1 MLSQTFHY
9 SVASVVSAAIGLLSA
24 VVFTR
29 LLTPEEY
36 GVYVVGLSTAGI
48 VSALLFTW
56 VRVSALR
63 FQSEGGAVDV
73 RKTIFVAYLISALAA
88 PVALLVATLT
98 TSVSLERNLAAIF
111 FALGLGLFELGQEL
125 LKARLQ
131 SFAFMSASIIRACL
145 AFTLCLAAALL
156 GGGGLCQLAM
166 VTITYFVTT
175 MLFAGTILR
184 SPVAGP
190 KISDLRTFAGF
201 GIPITLSG
209 IVFALHAALDR
220 MLVFHFMGDHAA
232 GQYGASA
239 DLVRQIIL
247 IPAVSIASATIP
259 LAVRAYATGGAGEA
273 RPHLEFSLEILLA
286 AVLPAVAGVALTS
299 SYIAGVILG
308 SEFRETAA
316 QIMPIL
322 AFAWL
327 FQSIS
332 QSYIHASFHLAKTPF
347 MMTTQS
353 IAMLIANLL
362 VMPVL
367 LARFGLVGA
376 ASSLVIVEACGA
388 GFGWYLTRKAF
399 PLPFNAFQVMRIVA
413 ATAIMALVLTFAKPL
428 LPISIVSFGVLA
440 ATGCLVY
447 VAAAVRLRHRR
458 PPQGR
463 DRLCRAAQSPGP
475 VHHRP
480 VHGTTQHVGKRTM
493 MRLASKTTLIAADH
507 RHVICRTN
515 SVSLSDFTD
524 KRREATRPL
533 AFRGENFERDFDSN
547 TLFYDAVQVSKS
559 KVALFAPPFFNLA
572 RDVATTTFISGAG
585 TLQGADA
592 APRPPCPIVA
602 GYSRACR
609 PDPGLGE
616 LGSFTF
622 SVSPN
627 ESEMFR
633 DRRVIFTMSKDNPI
647 EWILDWVRFN
657 RDIHGADA
665 VLIYD
670 NGSSAYD
677 SATLSAALRSVPGI
691 RCSVVMEWPFKY
703 GPQGAN
709 SWDHW
714 DSDFC
719 QLGAWE
725 HARWRFLQNAR
736 SAMNSDIDELVLSKS
751 GRSVFEAAEQSWTG
765 LVRYR
770 GRWIIGI
777 DDGLREQREQAAAS
791 TRRLLD
797 SHAAEIRVLKARIA
811 ARRE

>member
-29 LLTPEEY
+29 LLSPDEY

-88 PVALLVATLT
+88 PVALLIATLT

-131 SFAFMSASIIRACL
+131 SFTFMSASIIRACL

-156 GGGGLCQLAM
+156 GGGGLCQLVM

-175 MLFAGTILR
+175 VLFASTILR

-190 KISDLRTFAGF
+190 EIADLRRFAGF

-259 LAVRAYATGGAGEA
+259 LA
-273 RPHLEFSLEILLA
+273 

-316 QIMPIL
+316 TIMPIL

-388 GFGWYLTRKAF
+388 AFGWYLTRKAF
-399 PLPFNAFQVMRIVA
+399 PLPFNAFQVLRIVA
-413 ATAIMALVLTFAKPL
+413 ATAIMALVLTFLKPL
-428 LPISIVSFGVLA
+428 LPIGAVSFAVLA
-440 ATGCLVY
+440 VTGCLVY
-447 VAAAVRLRHRR
+447 AAAAFAFDIAGLRKAAIAYGARR
-458 PPQGR
+458 NLP
-463 DRLCRAAQSPGP
+463 
-475 VHHRP
+475 
-480 VHGTTQHVGKRTM
+480 
-493 MRLASKTTLIAADH
+493 
-507 RHVICRTN
+507 
-515 SVSLSDFTD
+515 
-524 KRREATRPL
+524 AT
-533 AFRGENFERDFDSN
+533 S
-547 TLFYDAVQVSKS
+547 
-559 KVALFAPPFFNLA
+559 
-572 RDVATTTFISGAG
+572 
-585 TLQGADA
+585 
-592 APRPPCPIVA
+592 
-602 GYSRACR
+602 
-609 PDPGLGE
+609 
-616 LGSFTF
+616 
-622 SVSPN
+622 
-627 ESEMFR
+627 
-633 DRRVIFTMSKDNPI
+633 
-647 EWILDWVRFN
+647 
-657 RDIHGADA
+657 
-665 VLIYD
+665 
-670 NGSSAYD
+670 
-677 SATLSAALRSVPGI
+677 
-691 RCSVVMEWPFKY
+691 
-703 GPQGAN
+703 
-709 SWDHW
+709 
-714 DSDFC
+714 
-719 QLGAWE
+719 
-725 HARWRFLQNAR
+725 
-736 SAMNSDIDELVLSKS
+736 
-751 GRSVFEAAEQSWTG
+751 TG
-765 LVRYR
+765 LPSMSA
-770 GRWIIGI
+770 
-777 DDGLREQREQAAAS
+777 RES
-791 TRRLLD
+791 
-797 SHAAEIRVLKARIA
+797 
-811 ARRE
+811 

>member
-9 SVASVVSAAIGLLSA
+9 SIASVVSAAIGLLSA

-29 LLTPEEY
+29 LLSPEEY

-175 MLFAGTILR
+175 TLFASTILR

-190 KISDLRTFAGF
+190 KISDLRTFASF

-209 IVFALHAALDR
+209 IVFAIHAALDR

-259 LAVRAYATGGAGEA
+259 LAVRAYATGGAAEA

-286 AVLPAVAGVALTS
+286 AVFPAVAGVALTS
-299 SYIAGVILG
+299 NYIAGVILG

-376 ASSLVIVEACGA
+376 ASSLVIVEAFGA

-413 ATAIMALVLTFAKPL
+413 ATAIMALVLTFAKTAASDQRGL
-428 LPISIVSFGVLA
+428 VWRAGRNRLRRLPRRSLRV
-440 ATGCLVY
+440 
-447 VAAAVRLRHRR
+447 RHRR
-458 PPQGR
+458 LAQGC

-475 VHHRP
+475 VHR
-480 VHGTTQHVGKRTM
+480 TTQHVDKRTM
-493 MRLASKTTLIAADH
+493 MRLASKTPVVAADN

-515 SVSLSDFTD
+515 SASLSDFTD
-524 KRREATRPL
+524 KRREATRPI
-533 AFRGENFERDFDSN
+533 AVSGREFR
-547 TLFYDAVQVSKS
+547 
-559 KVALFAPPFFNLA
+559 A
-572 RDVATTTFISGAG
+572 R
-585 TLQGADA
+585 LRQQ
-592 APRPPCPIVA
+592 
-602 GYSRACR
+602 
-609 PDPGLGE
+609 
-616 LGSFTF
+616 
-622 SVSPN
+622 
-627 ESEMFR
+627 
-633 DRRVIFTMSKDNPI
+633 
-647 EWILDWVRFN
+647 
-657 RDIHGADA
+657 HA
-665 VLIYD
+665 VL
-670 NGSSAYD
+670 
-677 SATLSAALRSVPGI
+677 
-691 RCSVVMEWPFKY
+691 
-703 GPQGAN
+703 
-709 SWDHW
+709 
-714 DSDFC
+714 
-719 QLGAWE
+719 
-725 HARWRFLQNAR
+725 
-736 SAMNSDIDELVLSKS
+736 
-751 GRSVFEAAEQSWTG
+751 
-765 LVRYR
+765 
-770 GRWIIGI
+770 
-777 DDGLREQREQAAAS
+777 
-791 TRRLLD
+791 
-797 SHAAEIRVLKARIA
+797 
-811 ARRE
+811 

>member
-9 SVASVVSAAIGLLSA
+9 SVASVASAAIGLLSA

-29 LLTPEEY
+29 LLSPEEY

-88 PVALLVATLT
+88 PIALLVATLT
-98 TSVSLERNLAAIF
+98 TSVSLERNLAAIL

-131 SFAFMSASIIRACL
+131 SLAFMSASIIRACL

-259 LAVRAYATGGAGEA
+259 LAVRAYATGGAHEA

-367 LARFGLVGA
+367 LARFGLAGA
-376 ASSLVIVEACGA
+376 ASSLVIVEAFGA
-388 GFGWYLTRKAF
+388 GFRLVSHAEGISASLQRIPGHAHRRGDGDHGAGADIRKTAASDRHRLVWRAGRNR
-399 PLPFNAFQVMRIVA
+399 LP
-413 ATAIMALVLTFAKPL
+413 
-428 LPISIVSFGVLA
+428 
-440 ATGCLVY
+440 
-447 VAAAVRLRHRR
+447 RLRHCCFRIR
-458 PPQGR
+458 HCRLAQGR
-463 DRLCRAAQSPGP
+463 DRLCRAALSPGP

-480 VHGTTQHVGKRTM
+480 VHGTTQHVDKRTM
-493 MRLASKTTLIAADH
+493 MRLASKTPVIAADN

-559 KVALFAPPFFNLA
+559 AVALFAPPFFNLA
-572 RDVATTTFISGAG
+572 RDVATTNFISGAG
-585 TLQGADA
+585 TCKATDKT
-592 APRPPCPIVA
+592 PRPPRAIVA
-602 GYSRACR
+602 GHSRACR
-609 PDPGLGE
+609 PDPGIGRTGELRVLGVAERIGDVQGSPRHLHDVEGQSDRMDPRLGE
-616 LGSFTF
+616 VQPGHS
-622 SVSPN
+622 
-627 ESEMFR
+627 
-633 DRRVIFTMSKDNPI
+633 RR
-647 EWILDWVRFN
+647 
-657 RDIHGADA
+657 GC
-665 VLIYD
+665 
-670 NGSSAYD
+670 
-677 SATLSAALRSVPGI
+677 RS
-691 RCSVVMEWPFKY
+691 
-703 GPQGAN
+703 
-709 SWDHW
+709 H
-714 DSDFC
+714 
-719 QLGAWE
+719 L
-725 HARWRFLQNAR
+725 
-736 SAMNSDIDELVLSKS
+736 
-751 GRSVFEAAEQSWTG
+751 
-765 LVRYR
+765 
-770 GRWIIGI
+770 
-777 DDGLREQREQAAAS
+777 
-791 TRRLLD
+791 
-797 SHAAEIRVLKARIA
+797 
-811 ARRE
+811 

>member
-1 MLSQTFHY
+1 MYRKWQAAWAAARQPRKTKGKTGKLTTPTRRKTCCAGSAPILLHGYCGRFASDNGGPPADCRDELQRVVNPDLIAEAAFRASKAESVMLSQTFHY

-29 LLTPEEY
+29 LLSPQEY

-56 VRVSALR
+56 VRVAALR

-88 PVALLVATLT
+88 PVALLIATLT

-131 SFAFMSASIIRACL
+131 SFTFMTASIIRACL

-166 VTITYFVTT
+166 VAVTYFVTT

-220 MLVFHFMGDHAA
+220 MLVFHFLGDHAA

-247 IPAVSIASATIP
+247 IPAVSIASATVP

-299 SYIAGVILG
+299 NYIAGVILG

-316 QIMPIL
+316 TIMPIL

-388 GFGWYLTRKAF
+388 AFGWYLTRKAF
-399 PLPFNAFQVMRIVA
+399 PLPFNAFQVLRIVA
-413 ATAIMALVLTFAKPL
+413 ATAIMALVLTFLKPL
-428 LPISIVSFGVLA
+428 LPIGVVSFGVLA
-440 ATGCLVY
+440 VTGCVVY
-447 VAAAVRLRHRR
+447 LAAAFAF
-458 PPQGR
+458 
-463 DRLCRAAQSPGP
+463 D
-475 VHHRP
+475 
-480 VHGTTQHVGKRTM
+480 
-493 MRLASKTTLIAADH
+493 IA
-507 RHVICRTN
+507 
-515 SVSLSDFTD
+515 
-524 KRREATRPL
+524 
-533 AFRGENFERDFDSN
+533 
-547 TLFYDAVQVSKS
+547 
-559 KVALFAPPFFNLA
+559 
-572 RDVATTTFISGAG
+572 
-585 TLQGADA
+585 
-592 APRPPCPIVA
+592 
-602 GYSRACR
+602 
-609 PDPGLGE
+609 
-616 LGSFTF
+616 
-622 SVSPN
+622 
-627 ESEMFR
+627 
-633 DRRVIFTMSKDNPI
+633 
-647 EWILDWVRFN
+647 
-657 RDIHGADA
+657 
-665 VLIYD
+665 
-670 NGSSAYD
+670 
-677 SATLSAALRSVPGI
+677 
-691 RCSVVMEWPFKY
+691 
-703 GPQGAN
+703 
-709 SWDHW
+709 
-714 DSDFC
+714 
-719 QLGAWE
+719 
-725 HARWRFLQNAR
+725 
-736 SAMNSDIDELVLSKS
+736 
-751 GRSVFEAAEQSWTG
+751 
-765 LVRYR
+765 
-770 GRWIIGI
+770 
-777 DDGLREQREQAAAS
+777 GLRKAA
-791 TRRLLD
+791 
-797 SHAAEIRVLKARIA
+797 IA
-811 ARRE
+811 YGARRNLPTPSTGIPSMSARES

>member
-29 LLTPEEY
+29 LLSPEEY

-175 MLFAGTILR
+175 MLFASTILR

-190 KISDLRTFAGF
+190 KIADLRTFAGF

-209 IVFALHAALDR
+209 IVFAIHAALDR

-232 GQYGASA
+232 GQYGAAA

-316 QIMPIL
+316 PDHADPGLCLAVSVDLPIL
-322 AFAWL
+322 HPRELSSRQDAVHDDDAEHRDADREPAG
-327 FQSIS
+327 
-332 QSYIHASFHLAKTPF
+332 HAGPARQIRPGRRSVEPRHRGSMRRRLRLVSHAEGLSTALQRIPGHAHRRGDSDHGAGADIRKTAA
-347 MMTTQS
+347 S
-353 IAMLIANLL
+353 D
-362 VMPVL
+362 
-367 LARFGLVGA
+367 RCGLVWR
-376 ASSLVIVEACGA
+376 A
-388 GFGWYLTRKAF
+388 GRNR
-399 PLPFNAFQVMRIVA
+399 LP
-413 ATAIMALVLTFAKPL
+413 
-428 LPISIVSFGVLA
+428 
-440 ATGCLVY
+440 
-447 VAAAVRLRHRR
+447 RLRRR
-458 PPQGR
+458 SLRVRHCRPAQGR

-480 VHGTTQHVGKRTM
+480 LHGTTQHVDKRIM
-493 MRLASKTTLIAADH
+493 MRLASKNAVVAADN

-515 SVSLSDFTD
+515 PVSLSDFTD

-585 TLQGADA
+585 TCKARTRHLDRHAQLWLDIPAHAG
-592 APRPPCPIVA
+592 PIQA
-602 GYSRACR
+602 
-609 PDPGLGE
+609 LGE

-647 EWILDWVRFN
+647 EWILDWVQVQPGHSR
-657 RDIHGADA
+657 RGC
-665 VLIYD
+665 
-670 NGSSAYD
+670 
-677 SATLSAALRSVPGI
+677 RS
-691 RCSVVMEWPFKY
+691 
-703 GPQGAN
+703 
-709 SWDHW
+709 H
-714 DSDFC
+714 
-719 QLGAWE
+719 L
-725 HARWRFLQNAR
+725 
-736 SAMNSDIDELVLSKS
+736 
-751 GRSVFEAAEQSWTG
+751 
-765 LVRYR
+765 
-770 GRWIIGI
+770 
-777 DDGLREQREQAAAS
+777 
-791 TRRLLD
+791 
-797 SHAAEIRVLKARIA
+797 
-811 ARRE
+811 

>member
-29 LLTPEEY
+29 LLSPEEY

-56 VRVSALR
+56 VRVAALR

-98 TSVSLERNLAAIF
+98 TSVS
-111 FALGLGLFELGQEL
+111 QEL

-131 SFAFMSASIIRACL
+131 SFAFMTASIIRACL
-145 AFTLCLAAALL
+145 AFALCLAAALL

-166 VTITYFVTT
+166 VAITYFVTT

-184 SPVAGP
+184 TPVAGA

-209 IVFALHAALDR
+209 IVFAIHAALDR

-232 GQYGASA
+232 GQYGAAA

-259 LAVRAYATGGAGEA
+259 LAVRAYAAGGAREA

-316 QIMPIL
+316 TIMPIL

-362 VMPVL
+362 IMPVL

-376 ASSLVIVEACGA
+376 AFSLVIVEACGA
-388 GFGWYLTRKAF
+388 AFGWYLTRKAF
-399 PLPFNAFQVMRIVA
+399 PLPFNAFQVLRIVA

-428 LPISIVSFGVLA
+428 LPIGVVSFAVLA
-440 ATGCLVY
+440 VTGCVVY
-447 VAAAVRLRHRR
+447 AVAAFAF
-458 PPQGR
+458 
-463 DRLCRAAQSPGP
+463 D
-475 VHHRP
+475 
-480 VHGTTQHVGKRTM
+480 
-493 MRLASKTTLIAADH
+493 IA
-507 RHVICRTN
+507 
-515 SVSLSDFTD
+515 
-524 KRREATRPL
+524 
-533 AFRGENFERDFDSN
+533 
-547 TLFYDAVQVSKS
+547 
-559 KVALFAPPFFNLA
+559 
-572 RDVATTTFISGAG
+572 
-585 TLQGADA
+585 
-592 APRPPCPIVA
+592 
-602 GYSRACR
+602 
-609 PDPGLGE
+609 
-616 LGSFTF
+616 
-622 SVSPN
+622 
-627 ESEMFR
+627 
-633 DRRVIFTMSKDNPI
+633 
-647 EWILDWVRFN
+647 
-657 RDIHGADA
+657 
-665 VLIYD
+665 
-670 NGSSAYD
+670 
-677 SATLSAALRSVPGI
+677 
-691 RCSVVMEWPFKY
+691 
-703 GPQGAN
+703 
-709 SWDHW
+709 
-714 DSDFC
+714 
-719 QLGAWE
+719 
-725 HARWRFLQNAR
+725 
-736 SAMNSDIDELVLSKS
+736 
-751 GRSVFEAAEQSWTG
+751 
-765 LVRYR
+765 
-770 GRWIIGI
+770 
-777 DDGLREQREQAAAS
+777 GLRKAAIAY
-791 TRRLLD
+791 
-797 SHAAEIRVLKARIA
+797 A
-811 ARRE
+811 ARRNPPSPSTGLPSMSTRES

>member
-1 MLSQTFHY
+1 
-9 SVASVVSAAIGLLSA
+9 
-24 VVFTR
+24 
-29 LLTPEEY
+29 
-36 GVYVVGLSTAGI
+36 
-48 VSALLFTW
+48 
-56 VRVSALR
+56 
-63 FQSEGGAVDV
+63 
-73 RKTIFVAYLISALAA
+73 
-88 PVALLVATLT
+88 
-98 TSVSLERNLAAIF
+98 
-111 FALGLGLFELGQEL
+111 
-125 LKARLQ
+125 
-131 SFAFMSASIIRACL
+131 MSASIIRACL

-175 MLFAGTILR
+175 MLFASTILR

-259 LAVRAYATGGAGEA
+259 LAVRAYATGGAAEA

-286 AVLPAVAGVALTS
+286 AVLPAVVGVALTS

-376 ASSLVIVEACGA
+376 AASLVIVEAFGA

-413 ATAIMALVLTFAKPL
+413 ATAIMALVLTFAKT
-428 LPISIVSFGVLA
+428 A
-440 ATGCLVY
+440 ASDQHGLVWR
-447 VAAAVRLRHRR
+447 AGRNRLRRLRRRSLRLRHRR
-458 PPQGR
+458 LAQGR
-463 DRLCRAAQSPGP
+463 DRLCRAAQSPGR

-480 VHGTTQHVGKRTM
+480 VHGTTQHVDTRTM
-493 MRLASKTTLIAADH
+493 MRLASKTPVVAADN

-533 AFRGENFERDFDSN
+533 AVSGREFRSR
-547 TLFYDAVQVSKS
+547 LRQQYAV
-559 KVALFAPPFFNLA
+559 L
-572 RDVATTTFISGAG
+572 RRGAG
-585 TLQGADA
+585 EPIKDCPVCAAILQPRARGRDDELHQRRGDLQGADE
-592 APRPPCPIVA
+592 APRPPRPIVA
-602 GYSRACR
+602 GYSLSMPARSRHWANWGASRSRCR
-609 PDPGLGE
+609 RTSRKCSGIAA
-616 LGSFTF
+616 S
-622 SVSPN
+622 SS
-627 ESEMFR
+627 R
-633 DRRVIFTMSKDNPI
+633 CRRTIRS
-647 EWILDWVRFN
+647 
-657 RDIHGADA
+657 
-665 VLIYD
+665 
-670 NGSSAYD
+670 NGSS
-677 SATLSAALRSVPGI
+677 
-691 RCSVVMEWPFKY
+691 
-703 GPQGAN
+703 
-709 SWDHW
+709 
-714 DSDFC
+714 
-719 QLGAWE
+719 
-725 HARWRFLQNAR
+725 
-736 SAMNSDIDELVLSKS
+736 
-751 GRSVFEAAEQSWTG
+751 TG
-765 LVRYR
+765 
-770 GRWIIGI
+770 
-777 DDGLREQREQAAAS
+777 
-791 TRRLLD
+791 
-797 SHAAEIRVLKARIA
+797 
-811 ARRE
+811 